1 MKLYL
6 IRHGQTDWNLNRRF
20 QGQSDV
26 PLNQTGARQA
36 EQVAARLSTEK
47 IDLIYSSDLSRA
59 VETAE
64 IIRRSGFQPDL
75 QTDTRLRE
83 VNFGDWEGLS
93 YNEIKEKYPDSLA
106 TWERDVY
113 SSSPPNGETLEDLT
127 KRVQSFLGDVIQ
139 KHDDQTITV
148 VAHGGVLQVLVC
160 LALKISP
167 MMYWQFYI
175 STASLSQ
182 ISFYPAG
189 AILNL
194 LNDTSHL
201 IHSP

>member
-1 MKLYL
+1 MKLFL

-26 PLNQTGARQA
+26 PLNETGRQQA
-36 EQVAARLSTEK
+36 NALAGRLSNQSF
-47 IDLIYSSDLSRA
+47 DAIYSSDLRRA
-59 VETAE
+59 AETAGM
-64 IIRRSGFQPDL
+64 ICASKIHFG
-75 QTDTRLRE
+75 TGLRE
-83 VNFGDWEGLS
+83 VNFGDWEGLT
-93 YNEIKEKYPDSLA
+93 YDEIKERYPDSLA
-106 TWERDVY
+106 TWERNVY
-113 SSSPPNGETLEDLT
+113 SSSPPNGETLEDLE
-127 KRVQSFLGDVIQ
+127 KRVQSFLNDLIQ
-139 KHDDQTITV
+139 KHNDQTVLV

-160 LALKISP
+160 LALKLP
-167 MMYWQFYI
+167 PEMYWQFYL

-201 IHSP
+201 QASNQ